1 MCGHF
6 LYVNGD
12 HSMLQSNIDRPI
24 RHEKIDVF
32 LRIPLTIAIM
42 YPAVEFAK
50 TFQVFSA
57 CKIVF
62 TYD

>member
-32 LRIPLTIAIM
+32 LRIPLTSDHVSRGRIC
-42 YPAVEFAK
+42 ENFSG
-50 TFQVFSA
+50 FQRV
-57 CKIVF
+57 
-62 TYD
+62 